1 MTVLHLITR
10 TASILILLLFCIT
23 AQAAPYDHGLLWKIE
38 RSGQAPSY
46 VFGTIHSEDPRV
58 LSLPKP
64 VQSAFGGAKTY
75 VMEAIID
82 ESVLLEM
89 SRAMLFSDGR
99 GLKEV
104 VSASTYTKAVTAL
117 TDYGLPEVATQGMQ
131 PWALAM
137 TLSTPKPKTG
147 LVLDLSLM
155 QQATTQGKQTA
166 GLETVDEQI
175 GIFAKLPMGE
185 QVIMLED
192 ALQQLGNL
200 EQVLA
205 SIHKAYLARDLAGL
219 DRISEAQ
226 QALGNQALGQKLM
239 RQLVDERNPRM
250 VTRMEPYLKSG
261 QAFIAIGALHLPGKM
276 GVLNLLA
283 KRGYRVSVVY

>member
-1 MTVLHLITR
+1 MTVSHLVTR
-10 TASILILLLFCIT
+10 TASILILLLFWIT